1 MKRFLR
7 NAIND
12 RIAYIPI
19 FHGFVLSFS
28 SLDISSRAEVRLGK
42 IALFSDLDDFPE
54 ISICHTLQLL
64 IGLPL
69 LSETWIEVLVA
80 EEVLP

>member
-1 MKRFLR
+1 
-7 NAIND
+7 
-12 RIAYIPI
+12 
-19 FHGFVLSFS
+19 VLSLS

-54 ISICHTLQLL
+54 ISICHNLQLL
-64 IGLPL
+64 IRLPL